1 MNGRLFLNSRPMEI
15 ILKGIVSGLVLALMV
30 GPVFFTIIQT
40 SIERGFKNGVWVAVG
55 VSVSDAFYILLS
67 YLGLSQL
74 VEDERLKVY
83 LTYGGGIMLLIFGF
97 YYLFVKSK
105 KLLDSE
111 TEHIKVRSPL
121 RLMAKGFIINGFTPM
136 MLIFWI
142 GTVSVATTDLGYT
155 TPKEVALFFSG
166 IVVTVF
172 TTDVIK
178 AKLADHLRHL
188 LTRRFIRIL
197 NIILGIVLLIFG
209 CRLMLFSL

>member
-1 MNGRLFLNSRPMEI
+1 MEI

-55 VSVSDAFYILLS
+55 VAVSDALYILLS

-74 VEDERLKVY
+74 VEDDRLKVY
-83 LTYGGGIMLLIFGF
+83 LKYGGGVMLLIFGF
-97 YYLFVKSK
+97 YYLLVKSK

-155 TPKEVALFFSG
+155 TPKEVTLFFSG